1 MPPRSRGNLTLST
14 LAAVMQQ
21 HPLLNSHG
29 IGVFDARRKTSDQRQ
44 ADLTAGRRE
53 LVDREA
59 MVMRV
64 AAWLREN
71 ITSIQT
77 PSTGSYHM
85 KHVVERALGEYVS
98 NGELIAA
105 ALVAGYSYK
114 HTEGPNVELGMS
126 ARDVKRVESA
136 TGSQA

>member
-1 MPPRSRGNLTLST
+1 MKHSTPST
-14 LAAVMQQ
+14 LAAVMEQ

-29 IGVFDARRKTSDQRQ
+29 IGVFDAHRKTREQRE
-44 ADLTAGRRE
+44 ADLTAGRQE

-59 MVMRV
+59 MVMTV
-64 AAWLREN
+64 ASWLCDN
-71 ITSIQT
+71 IMPIQT
-77 PSTGSYHM
+77 PTADSYHM

-105 ALVAGYSYK
+105 ALVAGYSFK

-126 ARDVKRVESA
+126 ARDVKRVGSETS
-136 TGSQA
+136 SQA